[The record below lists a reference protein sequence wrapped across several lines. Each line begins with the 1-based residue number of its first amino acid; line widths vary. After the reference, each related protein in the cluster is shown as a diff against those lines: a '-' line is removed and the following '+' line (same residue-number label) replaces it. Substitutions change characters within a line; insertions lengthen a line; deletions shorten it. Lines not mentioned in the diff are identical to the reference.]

1 MSISIN
7 PNMQGG
13 TFDMNSAIS
22 GNGNVQYLMVLPSN
36 NDSIHGHN
44 NSIHDS
50 SNSSIHGRRDSI
62 SLQNLCTG
70 CSIHGNNDHIHSS
83 GHNDHINGNN
93 KTINGGSNI
102 SKLQL

>member
-22 GNGNVQYLMVLPSN
+22 GNGNVQYLMVLPNN
-36 NDSIHGHN
+36 NDSIRAWTFP
-44 NSIHDS
+44 DS
-50 SNSSIHGRRDSI
+50 SKSYLRRDSI